1 MKELKAI
8 LKQLLNGVLL
18 GALTIPLI
26 LYVISATPSK
36 PTLSFE
42 SNRIVMHTDGSI
54 QLLFDV
60 CVSGLDYTDGVQ
72 FTLNYNS
79 EYITPSYYKDCT
91 DEDGI
96 DRKANEPL
104 LDPNDEEALVA
115 SSHGAFQYAPDLY
128 KDASGQ
134 SVNPFDWDNEGAYG
148 DYVFAGIDSIPLYL
162 FIDQTLEVDATANAD
177 TAMTRLYP
185 VGEKVKTESVFKVDS
200 GKLKLGT
207 LSFRVV
213 NDANIVEIIERFNGQ
228 NNLLLEQNHAK
239 GVNDNV
245 ATEQD
250 RLIYFA
256 NRAGGAGEDLW
267 KIGIY
272 PWRTSSNDYDHQY
285 IDDRNNDENAQA
297 LFSYNFPKTIIAA
310 RAANPE
316 LHLNAYQVY
325 TAANNDT
332 TGAVVSGTLDDID
345 ATLQRYSPAVTVTY
359 SDGTEGN
366 FVMPWSRENN
376 GWSATVVTDV
386 AASATLTDT
395 SYDPTASYTGEPN
408 ATAQGKEHQYTIQK
422 TFRYGVQTDITNGT
436 TTIVKT
442 ETTPTATTTV
452 DIVDFPIPVTVD
464 LYVMPVVLESVT
476 AEGLKRSYELNNVVS
491 GENEIKGFDDL
502 ELPTQARLV
511 TDIPVANGTLT
522 MGIDGWSHA
531 QTDLSGGTTYWNN
544 TDMDKLLKDGATSAD
559 EHWATSDDTL
569 DGNGW
574 NYTEG
579 SSTRGANRAGVY
591 TFTMTTK
598 NGNGTADSFTK
609 TELTEAYPWLT
620 VNDADYKLDGTNVAT
635 RTIVWNEQEVV
646 KLVEASSYNV
656 AHQSTTTNTITITDT
671 SITTY
676 DNQQPTMNLTVKKEN
691 GSLPANSTF
700 TVKMPDGTVIE
711 SAWFVAENGK
721 MSTSQNTSVTN
732 HYYTISINP
741 GDTTV
746 GSYKTEREKLRR
758 YINQGGWFYVSVK
771 EAEGTSDETRWSDDI
786 PVYVSPRENKYEE
799 SKIYNFFGKNGG
811 LYPWAGGIS
820 STITLPQG
828 QYNELTDNGSGD
840 YTWTADGTTVT
851 GYKQANYGI
860 KTTYN
865 GNTGEQGDTA
875 RIYTFQTAQMW
886 TSTSN
891 SPITNVT
898 TYNKNNLLD
907 HSLNAY
913 YGWLENEMN
922 GASYD
927 SNAKSAEIRVEST
940 EPAKTDEKLELRY
953 VSSTGSDTVEYYDA
967 LKTEVKK
974 VTFDNREE
982 GYTLRQTFTLELVN
996 TGSVDIEGLH
1006 VDMLTDLAGNSAYD
1020 KGEDSDPA
1028 GGHFEILQQPAAFL
1042 PAGAKTTFVLTYVY
1056 NLKANKEA
1064 DTTLLDYL
1072 DKIYITSNS
1081 KNNINGTRGT
1091 DYLWDFDA
1099 EFKVADDGLHK
1110 VTINVVPTDTNG
1122 TPLMGD
1128 AWVIVGSADEDR
1140 GSTTFSKDS
1149 TVYILTDP
1157 YDEYTLKSI
1166 DAVDSLGNPVS
1177 ITLNSDPDIHGHG
1190 IYSFTMPDADVTVT
1204 VTFEESVYSK
1214 LRLSDLRVYSDGSLG
1229 NLCETTH
1236 DSSANGTGN
1245 TNWATDKVN
1254 YEQTIWQKKFPTDTE
1269 NTLAANTVY
1278 NLSYEAARLAL
1289 MTSLDGVADQPGY
1302 KESSWS
1308 QYLVVIPYED
1318 DYSQVEVDLRE
1329 VLYTAFG
1336 NTDLN
1341 PVTVEMLWYPTLADV
1356 TADNTTTIYDSA
1368 LTGTTNPKTTHTS
1381 DRFTSPAYGTSSYVK
1396 VTTGYADSSS
1406 GTTVTTYRSF
1416 YIELHRAPEKV
1427 EAELNYGNSP
1437 YGMIM
1442 NDDIM
1447 STAAKENAKIAFV
1460 ENNYTFEGL
1469 ISTLI
1474 PSVVKTNGLESIHY
1488 WIEAW
1493 TVPTEMWKDPN
1504 ADWTNDYYTTG
1515 AGVVLGKTGNDA
1527 ISVYDDETGMSKEL
1541 YLKLS
1546 NKAEVTTTATDGTT
1560 TTVLTA
1566 VGTENSVN
1574 LDLNSYSFFAIMG
1587 KEFTDA
1593 GLKSAKDSS
1602 GREVAPTDIVITL
1615 EKVDTLDTTANAN
1628 TSADQVA
1635 RFTTTGTIKIAL
1647 KQADGTAATSGTTVA
1662 QTWAA
1667 TDDAGNTVELRP
1679 GQYKLTYT
1687 FEDYNH
1693 TAADPHYLVVE
1704 RDFVI
1709 LAPVGDVNAD
1719 GHSASTDDV
1728 SLIEKRYSDSDDAA
1742 GHAYPALGY
1751 MAYSD
1756 NSIFKL
1762 RTVDANNDRNI
1773 NNADANTIK
1782 KGTAVQTFY
1791 LPTDYKTAGTSSTPS
1806 TP

>member
-1 MKELKAI
+1 MKELKVV
-8 LKQLLNGVLL
+8 LKQLLNAVLL

-26 LYVISATPSK
+26 LYVISATPTK

-42 SNRIVMHTDGSI
+42 GNRIVTHEDGSI

-60 CVSGLDYTDGVQ
+60 CVSGLDYTAGAM
-72 FTLNYNS
+72 FTLSYNRD
-79 EYITPSYYKDCT
+79 YITPSYYSD
-91 DEDGI
+91 DSDGNY
-96 DRKANEPL
+96 KANEPL
-104 LDPNDEEALVA
+104 LGSGEDFDPDEAEE
-115 SSHGAFQYAPDLY
+115 SDGAFCVNPMLY
-128 KDASGQ
+128 KDSSGASA
-134 SVNPFDWDNEGAYG
+134 SPFAKGNAMQHYVDGYENTVSMYLIVDKKLTVDW
-148 DYVFAGIDSIPLYL
+148 
-162 FIDQTLEVDATANAD
+162 TANTD
-177 TAMTRLYP
+177 TAMELLHG
-185 VGEKVKTESVFKVDS
+185 VGDNNEDAIVLKVD
-200 GKLKLGT
+200 GKLVLGT
-207 LSFRVV
+207 LSFRVTEGADV
-213 NDANIVEIIERFNGQ
+213 TEIMELFNGQ
-228 NNLLLEQNHAK
+228 SDLIFEDNHAK
-239 GVNDNV
+239 GDADNK
-245 ATEQD
+245 
-250 RLIYFA
+250 LIYFTD
-256 NRAGGAGEDLW
+256 RATVTDTAGDMWAIGYWEKRIGEDN
-267 KIGIY
+267 KDNYNYI
-272 PWRTSSNDYDHQY
+272 T

-325 TAANNDT
+325 TAAKDKN
-332 TGAVVSGTLDDID
+332 GSGIVSGTLDDID

-366 FVMPWSRENN
+366 FVMPWSREDN

-386 AASATLTDT
+386 AASTTLTDS
-395 SYDPTASYTGEPN
+395 SYDPTASYTGKVN

-422 TFRYGVQTDITNGT
+422 TFRYGVQTDLTDGT

-442 ETTPTATTTV
+442 ETAPTATTTV
-452 DIVDFPIPVTVD
+452 DIVNFPIPVTVN
-464 LYVMPVVLESVT
+464 LYVMPVVLEGVT
-476 AEGLKRSYELNNVVS
+476 AEGLNRSYELNNVVS
-491 GENEIKGFDDL
+491 GENEIKGFEDL
-502 ELPTQARLV
+502 KLPAQARLV

-522 MGIDGWSHA
+522 MGIGGWSHE
-531 QTDLSGGTTYWNN
+531 QTDLSSGTTYWNSN
-544 TDMDKLLKDGATSAD
+544 DMDQLLKDGATSAD
-559 EHWATSDDTL
+559 EHWATSGDT
-569 DGNGW
+569 
-574 NYTEG
+574 NYTWTDAEG

-598 NGNGTADSFTK
+598 NGSGIADSFTK
-609 TELTEAYPWLT
+609 TELTEAYRWLT
-620 VNDADYKLDGTNVAT
+620 VNNTDYKLDGTNVAT
-635 RTIVWNEQEVV
+635 RTIVWNEQETM

-656 AHQSTTTNTITITDT
+656 AHLSTDTETITITDT
-671 SITTY
+671 SITAN
-676 DNQQPTMNLTVKKEN
+676 DDQQPTLNLTVEKEN
-691 GSLPANSTF
+691 GSVPADSTF
-700 TVKMPDGTVIE
+700 KIRMPDGTEIE

-721 MSTSQNTSVTN
+721 MSTIQNTSVTN

-758 YINQGGWFYVSVK
+758 YINQGGWFYVSVT
-771 EAEGTSDETRWSDDI
+771 EAKDTSDETKPSDDI

-799 SKIYNFFGKNGG
+799 SKTYNFFGKNGG

-820 STITLPQG
+820 STVTLPQG
-828 QYNELTDNGSGD
+828 QYNELTDDGSGN
-840 YTWTADGTTVT
+840 YTWTANSSTVT
-851 GYKQANYGI
+851 GYVQADYGI
-860 KTTYN
+860 QTTYN

-875 RIYTFQTAQMW
+875 RIYTFQTADLW
-886 TSTSN
+886 TFTSN
-891 SPITNVT
+891 FPITNVT

-922 GASYD
+922 GASYGSD
-927 SNAKSAEIRVEST
+927 AKTAEIRVEST
-940 EPAKTDEKLELRY
+940 DPAKTDEKLELRY
-953 VSSTGSDTVEYYDA
+953 VSTTGAYNVEFYDA

-1006 VDMLTDLAGNSAYD
+1006 VDTLTDFVDVSHSDYSNYN
-1020 KGEDSDPA
+1020 KGTDSNPA

-1056 NLKANKEA
+1056 NLKANKET

-1081 KNNINGTRGT
+1081 KNNINGTRGA

-1099 EFKVADDGLHK
+1099 EFQVSDVGLHK
-1110 VTINVVPTDTNG
+1110 VTINVVPTDTDG
-1122 TPLMGD
+1122 APLMGD
-1128 AWVIVGSADEDR
+1128 ALVIKSVADEER

-1149 TVYILTDP
+1149 TVYVLTDP

-1177 ITLNSDPDIHGHG
+1177 ITVNSDPDIHGHG

-1214 LRLSDLRVYSDGSLG
+1214 LRLSDLRFYSDGSLG

-1245 TNWATDKVN
+1245 ASWATDKVN
-1254 YEQTIWQKKFPTDTE
+1254 YQQTIWQKKFPTDTE

-1356 TADNTTTIYDSA
+1356 TAGNTTTIYDSA

-1381 DRFTSPAYGTSSYVK
+1381 DRFASPAYGTSSYVK
-1396 VTTGYADSSS
+1396 VTTGYADNSS

-1474 PSVVKTNGLESIHY
+1474 PSVVTAKGLESIHY

-1493 TVPTEMWKDPN
+1493 TAPTETWEDPN

-1515 AGVVLGKTGNDA
+1515 AGVGSGKIGNDA
-1527 ISVYDDETGMSKEL
+1527 VSVYDEETGMSKEL

-1546 NKAEVTTTATDGTT
+1546 NKAEVTTTAADGTT

-1587 KEFTDA
+1587 EEFTDA

-1615 EKVDTLDTTANAN
+1615 EKVDTLDTSANAN

-1635 RFTTTGTIKIAL
+1635 RFTAAGTVKIAL
-1647 KQADGTAATSGTTVA
+1647 KQADGTAATSGTTVDSA
-1662 QTWAA
+1662 WAA

-1728 SLIEKRYSDSDDAA
+1728 SLIEKRYSDSDNTT

-1762 RTVDANNDRNI
+1762 RTVDVNNDRNI

-1782 KGTAVQTFY
+1782 KRTAVQTFY

>member
-26 LYVISATPSK
+26 LYVISATPK

-42 SNRIVMHTDGSI
+42 GTRINVVQDADGGKSY
-54 QLLFDV
+54 QLLIDV
-60 CVSGLDYTDGVQ
+60 CVSNMSYTEGTQ
-72 FTLNYNS
+72 FTLYFNKNYLLPSNYEDNS
-79 EYITPSYYKDCT
+79 VLGNPNGGWFSAPTASDNAFKRADGLYYDGTGVDTNPFKQPSKDTDHQINYIYNTISMYL
-91 DEDGI
+91 I
-96 DRKANEPL
+96 I
-104 LDPNDEEALVA
+104 DPNLEM
-115 SSHGAFQYAPDLY
+115 
-128 KDASGQ
+128 SGTTSG
-134 SVNPFDWDNEGAYG
+134 SVE
-148 DYVFAGIDSIPLYL
+148 VIPKK
-162 FIDQTLEVDATANAD
+162 
-177 TAMTRLYP
+177 
-185 VGEKVKTESVFKVDS
+185 VGEGTEEVKAFNVPNDTN
-200 GKLKLGT
+200 KLTLGT
-207 LSFRVV
+207 LSFRVADSADILEIV
-213 NDANIVEIIERFNGQ
+213 RQFGGRVDLNFDTNIALDDLNNSKPVASAN
-228 NNLLLEQNHAK
+228 K
-239 GVNDNV
+239 
-245 ATEQD
+245 
-250 RLIYFA
+250 LIYFDK
-256 NRAGGAGEDLW
+256 RATAKGSGRW
-267 KIGIY
+267 TIGSY
-272 PWRTSSNDYDHQY
+272 TWNGTDYDY
-285 IDDRNNDENAQA
+285 GTIDDYNNDNEAQA

-310 RAANPE
+310 RAANPK

-376 GWSATVVTDV
+376 GWNATVVTDV

-395 SYDPTASYTGEPN
+395 SYDPTASYTGETY
-408 ATAQGKEHQYTIQK
+408 ATAQGEEHRYTIQK

-436 TTIVKT
+436 ATIVKT

-476 AEGLKRSYELNNVVS
+476 AEGLNRSYELNNVVS

-531 QTDLSGGTTYWNN
+531 QTDLSGGTTYWNSN
-544 TDMDKLLKDGATSAD
+544 DMDQLLKDGATSAE

-569 DGNGW
+569 NGNGW
-574 NYTEG
+574 NYTVG

-591 TFTMTTK
+591 TFTMTT
-598 NGNGTADSFTK
+598 GNGSGIADSFTK
-609 TELTEAYPWLT
+609 SELTTAYPWLT
-620 VNDADYKLDGTNVAT
+620 VNNADYKLDDAK
-635 RTIVWNEQEVV
+635 RTIVWNEQETK
-646 KLVEASSYNV
+646 KLAEASSYNV
-656 AHQSTTTNTITITDT
+656 AHQSTTTDTITITDT
-671 SITTY
+671 SITNY
-676 DNQQPTMNLTVKKEN
+676 DNQQPTLNLTVQKEN
-691 GSLPANSTF
+691 GSLPADSVF
-700 TVKMPDGTVIE
+700 VVKMPDGTEID
-711 SAWFVAENGK
+711 SAWFVDGNGT

-758 YINQGGWFYVSVK
+758 YINQGGWFYVTVT
-771 EAEGTSDETRWSDDI
+771 EAVGTSDETRWSDDI

-820 STITLPQG
+820 STVTLPQG
-828 QYNELTDNGSGD
+828 QYSELTDNGSGN

-851 GYKQANYGI
+851 GFVQTDYGI
-860 KTTYN
+860 QTTYN
-865 GNTGEQGDTA
+865 GNTGEQGETA

-927 SNAKSAEIRVEST
+927 SDAKSAEIRVEST

-953 VSSTGSDTVEYYDA
+953 VSTTGSDTVEYYDA

-974 VTFDNREE
+974 VTFDSRVE
-982 GYTLRQTFTLELVN
+982 GYTLRQTYTLELVN

-1006 VDMLTDLAGNSAYD
+1006 VDTLTDLAGNSAYD
-1020 KGEDSDPA
+1020 KGEDSNPA

-1064 DTTLLDYL
+1064 NTTLLDYL

-1099 EFKVADDGLHK
+1099 EFQVADDGLHK
-1110 VTINVVPTDTNG
+1110 VTINVVPTDTDD

-1128 AWVIVGSADEDR
+1128 AWVIVGAADENR
-1140 GSTTFSKDS
+1140 RSNTFSKDS

-1177 ITLNSDPDIHGHG
+1177 ITLNSDPDTHGHG

-1229 NLCETTH
+1229 NLYETIH
-1236 DSSANGTGN
+1236 DSSANGAGN
-1245 TNWATDKVN
+1245 ANWATDKVN
-1254 YEQTIWQKKFPTDTE
+1254 YQQTIWQKKFPTDTE

-1278 NLSYEAARLAL
+1278 NLSNEAARLAL

-1336 NTDLN
+1336 NTALSS
-1341 PVTVEMLWYPTLADV
+1341 VTVEMLWYPTLADV
-1356 TADNTTTIYDSA
+1356 TAGSTTTIYDSA

-1381 DRFTSPAYGTSSYVK
+1381 DRFDSPDYGTSSYVK

-1442 NDDIM
+1442 NDDSM
-1447 STAAKENAKIAFV
+1447 SAAAKENAKIAFV

-1474 PSVVKTNGLESIHY
+1474 PSVVTANGLESVHY

-1493 TVPTEMWKDPN
+1493 TAPTETWEDPN

-1515 AGVVLGKTGNDA
+1515 AGVGSGKTGNDA

-1546 NKAEVTTTATDGTT
+1546 NKAEVTTTAADGTT

-1615 EKVDTLDTTANAN
+1615 EKVNTLDTTANAN

-1635 RFTTTGTIKIAL
+1635 RFTAAGTVKIAL
-1647 KQADGTAATSGTTVA
+1647 KQADGTAATSGTTVDS
-1662 QTWAA
+1662 TWAA
-1667 TDDAGNTVELRP
+1667 TDDAGNTVALRP
-1679 GQYKLTYT
+1679 GQYKLTYI

-1719 GHSASTDDV
+1719 GSSASTTDKE
-1728 SLIEKRYSDSDDAA
+1728 LIEKRYSDSDDTA

-1762 RTVDANNDRNI
+1762 RTVDVNNDRNI